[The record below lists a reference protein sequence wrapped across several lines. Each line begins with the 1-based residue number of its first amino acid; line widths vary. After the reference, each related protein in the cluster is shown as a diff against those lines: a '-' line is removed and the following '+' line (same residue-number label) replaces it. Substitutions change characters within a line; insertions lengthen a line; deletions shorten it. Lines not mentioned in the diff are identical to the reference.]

1 MAEGRAFNWD
11 DMISNE
17 STFMLLD
24 EGDYKFRVENYV
36 RGRFSGSAKVSA
48 CTKVT
53 LTLAILDDA
62 DSKLTS
68 ISHMF
73 LCESSV
79 EFRISEFFLSV
90 GLKKHGESVPLSYF
104 EKTPGLTGK
113 CHIYKDKWTNDRGEE
128 KENNKI
134 KYFIDAAPAT
144 QPTQA
149 QYTQPAQMPAVQA
162 PYAPAAAPV
171 QPPVQTA
178 PQQTFGGWGNAQP
191 GTGWT
196 AR

>member
-1 MAEGRAFNWD
+1 MAEGRAFSWD

-62 DSKLTS
+62 DNKLTS

-134 KYFIDAAPAT
+134 KYFLDAAPAA
-144 QPTQA
+144 QSSQA
-149 QYTQPAQMPAVQA
+149 SYASAVQNTQV
-162 PYAPAAAPV
+162 PYT
-171 QPPVQTA
+171 PPRQTA